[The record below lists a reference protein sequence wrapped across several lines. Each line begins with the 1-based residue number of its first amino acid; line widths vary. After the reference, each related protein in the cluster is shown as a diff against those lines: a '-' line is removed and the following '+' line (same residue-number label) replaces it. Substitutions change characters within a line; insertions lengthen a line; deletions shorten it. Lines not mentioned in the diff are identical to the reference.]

1 MAAGACIVAGE
12 AADEMSAPGARKK
25 AVRMTLSTERGAV
38 SPEWVLDHVDGRSS
52 DELSTAIATL
62 IRSGELPAGAQLP
75 TVRDLART
83 GRVSAGSVVSAWS
96 TLRDQ
101 GLIRTQRRGG
111 TVVLPLPGSDF
122 AGWGGIDLGQAAT
135 DIRLHPPLG
144 DALLSS
150 LDAETLNVFG
160 REVMTDRLR
169 DAVADDWPFAPEAWM
184 TAGGGTEALLLAIEA
199 AAPPGTIVAVDE
211 PLGPGVLDT
220 LRDLGLQAV
229 GVESDAE
236 GPRPEALRA
245 ALDAGAAA
253 FVFQPGAPFAV
264 RHVVTPER
272 TAELA
277 AVLAEREH
285 VPWVIEDDSIGPLES
300 APTPSMGALLEGRVL
315 RIRSFC
321 KAYGIDVRTSVLG
334 GASELIERA
343 MRLRSHGVGSNSRI
357 LQNTLAYLVRS
368 PEAAASVAVARE
380 RYASRR
386 ETLLSALRAQ
396 GLTARAGENSLV
408 VWVDVPDETAAL
420 LALARRGI
428 VVGAG
433 SRSFVGAGEDQMLR
447 ISVTQLPDDAVVIDD
462 LASDVAK
469 ATRLGAREFFD

>member
-1 MAAGACIVAGE
+1 
-12 AADEMSAPGARKK
+12 MS
-25 AVRMTLSTERGAV
+25 LSTERSVV
-38 SPEWVLDHVDGRSS
+38 SPEWLLDHVDGRGA
-52 DELSTAIATL
+52 DELSTAIAAL
-62 IRSGELPAGAQLP
+62 IRAGDLAPGTQLP
-75 TVRDLART
+75 TVRDLAAT
-83 GRVSAGSVVSAWS
+83 GRVSAGSVVAAWG
-96 TLRDQ
+96 TLRDR

-111 TVVLPLPGSDF
+111 TVVLPRPGGEF
-122 AGWGGIDLGQAAT
+122 AGWSGVDLGQAAT

-144 DALLSS
+144 EALLSS

-169 DAVADDWPFAPEAWM
+169 DAVSDDWPFTPEAWM

-199 AAPPGTIVAVDE
+199 AAPPGTVVAVDE

-220 LRDLGLQAV
+220 LRDLGLHAV
-229 GVESDAE
+229 GVASDDD
-236 GPRPEALRA
+236 GPLPEALRA
-245 ALDAGAAA
+245 ALDAGAEA
-253 FVFQPGAPFAV
+253 FVFQPGAPFAM

-277 AVLAEREH
+277 AVLSAGDT

-300 APTPSMGALLEGRVL
+300 EPTPSMGDLLDGRVL

-334 GASELIERA
+334 GASTLIDRA

-357 LQNTLAYLVRS
+357 LQNTLAHLVRS

-380 RYASRR
+380 RYAARR
-386 ETLLSALRAQ
+386 AALLDALRAH
-396 GLTARAGENSLV
+396 GLTAVAGPQSLV
-408 VWVDVPDETAAL
+408 VWVEVPDETAAL

-433 SRSFVGAGEDQMLR
+433 SRSFVDGGETAMLR
-447 ISVTQLPDDAVVIDD
+447 ISVTQLPDDAAVVDE
-462 LASDVAK
+462 LASEVAA